1 MVAEDAS
8 VSAMLSVRSSSA
20 DVPTDTNTGRIST
33 DAKHVNVFQVDH
45 LVTLRQIQPTCIY
58 FLLRSK
64 AGSLINIENQLRFV
78 NYSQSVYADLC
89 ARSIVNMEWWW
100 MNMDARFANVG
111 SLIHVR

>member
-20 DVPTDTNTGRIST
+20 DVLTDTNTARIST

-45 LVTLRQIQPTCIY
+45 LVTLRQIQPY
-58 FLLRSK
+58 MYLLPFTFHQGWLTNK
-64 AGSLINIENQLRFV
+64 
-78 NYSQSVYADLC
+78 YWKSQSVYADLC

-100 MNMDARFANVG
+100 MNMDARFVNVG